1 VGTRARSLGQAGSS
15 SPVPWPS
22 RGTGLRGVPFAL
34 ALALLS
40 TLLSACRE
48 QTPAHTARFPAF
60 GTLVDLYLV
69 GASPSQAERATQAV
83 KRDFAFASD
92 AFRPDRPGP
101 LYRVNAL
108 LPKGEAFAAP
118 PSVLPLIKE
127 GQAYAR
133 QSQDLFNPAIG
144 RMLELWGFVPNA
156 PPSHAPPDP
165 DRIEELVAARP
176 RMSDIHIE
184 GIRLRCDNPA
194 VSLDFRSFAV
204 GYAIDVAIAHLAE
217 MGIRNAMVSARG
229 NLRVIGDRAGR
240 PWRVTIRS
248 ASGGGV
254 FATVLMGGD
263 ESLFTAAGHD
273 RTFFYDGKTYHDILD
288 PRTGYPAG
296 RTSSVAV
303 ITKSA
308 AAAAAVADA
317 LFVAGPAAW
326 HEVAER
332 MAIPY
337 VLLID
342 RAGTVHMNP
351 AMARRV
357 QLLDQGAAV
366 KLSTPLAAKRE

>member
-1 VGTRARSLGQAGSS
+1 MGTRPFRRTGPS
-15 SPVPWPS
+15 SPITWLS
-22 RGTGLRGVPFAL
+22 RGTGGRTAAL
-34 ALALLS
+34 ALALTLLA

-48 QTPAHTARFPAF
+48 EMLAHTVRFPAF
-60 GTLVDLYLV
+60 GTLVDLYVV
-69 GASPSQAERATQAV
+69 GARPGQAERASQAV
-83 KRDFAFASD
+83 KRDFAFMND
-92 AFRPDRPGP
+92 AWRPDRPGP

-108 LPKGEAFAAP
+108 LPDGKEFAAP
-118 PSVLPLIKE
+118 PSVLPLIKAAQ
-127 GQAYAR
+127 GYAE

-144 RMLELWGFVPNA
+144 RLLELWGFVPNA
-156 PPSHAPPDP
+156 PQSHAPPHAG
-165 DRIEELVAARP
+165 RIEELVAARP
-176 RMSDIHIE
+176 RMRDIRIE

-194 VSLDFRSFAV
+194 VSLDFRGFAV
-204 GYAIDVAIAHLAE
+204 GYGIDAAIAHLKE
-217 MGIRNAMVSARG
+217 MGVQNAMVSAGG

-240 PWRVTIRS
+240 PWRVTIRR

-254 FATVLMGGD
+254 FATVDMGGD
-263 ESLFTAAGHD
+263 ESLFTRTDYD
-273 RTFFYDGKTYHDILD
+273 RTFFYDGKTYHDNLD

-296 RTSSVAV
+296 GTRSVAV

-308 AAAAAVADA
+308 SAAAAAAEA

-342 RAGTVHMNP
+342 RAGNAHMNP

-357 QLLDQGAAV
+357 RLLDQGVAV
-366 KLSTPLAAKRE
+366 KLSAPLATQRE